1 MEENA
6 TVKAKKGPLTAL
18 YSSPFSGGS
27 YNGEFEGYAIFL
39 TCICYFLDRI
49 HYRRTIDV
57 VQGRLTWQTRGN
69 TTGVAAY
76 KSIPGSVWKAGFFF
90 SRVTNRIFCSF
101 CRSVI
106 IIPNSN
112 PQKSITALKVLGVD
126 RKLIGS
132 SNM

>member
-1 MEENA
+1 MLQQNQKRALFLPFTHAHSLADHIMENLK
-6 TVKAKKGPLTAL
+6 VKL
-18 YSSPFSGGS
+18 F
-27 YNGEFEGYAIFL
+27 FL

-57 VQGRLTWQTRGN
+57 VQGRLPWQTRGN
-69 TTGVAAY
+69 TTGVVAY

-90 SRVTNRIFCSF
+90 SRVTNRIFCGF